1 MTIYSS
7 RLKAVDAWCSGTPD
21 PGRTRDGA
29 VTFAGDTL
37 RYLNAPVA
45 RRDPG
50 TGWIRVRHSAYGAH
64 RFEDYVPSYVPGLSY
79 WVQYLSGPDS
89 ATAVQLS
96 ASFRRAYSGCIVE
109 WRPNLGLNSD
119 YSNSMVALQRSAI
132 WTHDLDLP
140 INVDTVRAYWQKEAE
155 HVLYR
160 MHWKTSRLR
169 WHYACNM
176 FQQLMQG
183 QLAAVAS
190 REGVPTPL
198 DWFPVPEY
206 NALLVRFDDKNLVS
220 KTPWHL
226 WFRNQYDR

>member
-1 MTIYSS
+1 MNIYPS
-7 RLKAVDAWCSGTPD
+7 RLKAVDAWCSGTTD
-21 PGRTRDGA
+21 PGRTRDGV

-37 RYLNAPVA
+37 RYFNAPVA
-45 RRDPG
+45 RRDPA

-64 RFEDYVPSYVPGLSY
+64 QFEDCVPSHVPGLSY
-79 WVQYLSGPDS
+79 WVQYLDGINV
-89 ATAVQLS
+89 TAAQLS
-96 ASFRRAYSGCIVE
+96 ECFRRNYSGCRVE
-109 WRPNLGLNSD
+109 WQSPPLLNDNFNRPMLT
-119 YSNSMVALQRSAI
+119 LQRSAI

-140 INVDTVRAYWQKEAE
+140 ISVTTVQAYWQKEAE
-155 HVLYR
+155 HVLHR
-160 MHWKTSRLR
+160 MRWKTSRLR
-169 WHYACNM
+169 WHYACNL

-206 NALLVRFDDKNLVS
+206 NALLVRFDDKNRVS

>member
-7 RLKAVDAWCSGTPD
+7 RIKAVDAWCSGTTY

-37 RYLNAPVA
+37 RYFNAPVA
-45 RRDPG
+45 RRDHG
-50 TGWIRVRHSAYGAH
+50 TGWIRVRHTAYGAH
-64 RFEDYVPSYVPGLSY
+64 QFEDYVASHVPGLSY
-79 WVQYLSGPDS
+79 WVQYLNNPGLT
-89 ATAVQLS
+89 ATQLS
-96 ASFRRAYSGCIVE
+96 ERFCRAYSGCRVE
-109 WRPNLGLNSD
+109 WRPSFRPDATYNNP
-119 YSNSMVALQRSAI
+119 MVTLQRSAI

-140 INVDTVRAYWQKEAE
+140 ISVATVQAYWQKEAE
-155 HVLYR
+155 HMLHR
-160 MHWKTSRLR
+160 MRWKTSRMR

-206 NALLVRFDDKNLVS
+206 NALLVRFDDKNTVS
-220 KTPWHL
+220 KTSWHL
-226 WFRNQYDR
+226 WFKNQYDR